1 MREELFPAAGFVE
14 LSGCLWRGGGVCVCN
29 LPFARLSRRCRLK
42 PSAGRLAVPGRGR
55 LLQHLSGE
63 GGGEEL
69 KGNMGLTFLIR
80 RLQQP
85 PPTSR
90 PRGCL
95 PVISRLSAL
104 AGLPAAPAGE
114 GRPPPTCRV
123 SASASR
129 RVPPAPLRDAACDGE
144 GDEARGLLLRLPPW
158 RLRGLRHRDRGRLK
172 RLQVRVSSALALGC
186 HSWRGRGGFGEAS
199 RLAESA

>member
-1 MREELFPAAGFVE
+1 MLTAR
-14 LSGCLWRGGGVCVCN
+14 RGVGNV
-29 LPFARLSRRCRLK
+29 PSARLSRRCRLK
-42 PSAGRLAVPGRGR
+42 ASAGRLAVPGRGR

-69 KGNMGLTFLIR
+69 KGNVGLTFLIR

-95 PVISRLSAL
+95 PLISRLSAL

-123 SASASR
+123 SATASVSR
-129 RVPPAPLRDAACDGE
+129 PVPRSGMQPVPGKGA
-144 GDEARGLLLRLPPW
+144 
-158 RLRGLRHRDRGRLK
+158 K
-172 RLQVRVSSALALGC
+172 
-186 HSWRGRGGFGEAS
+186 RGGCSSGS
-199 RLAESA
+199 HLGV